1 MPHRNRSTDPFS
13 IRLPLLRGLGFLA
26 LLLLVACSDRGVP
39 KSEAATAGNEPPLTL
54 LLVLDGL
61 RPDYVTPE
69 RMPRLARLRAEG
81 VWGTAHH
88 AVFPTLTRVNAPSIS
103 TGVRPGQHGLMEN
116 SIYVSALPEGN
127 RVISTGDAESL
138 LAAEAAL
145 GAPLREAPDLAEILA
160 PYGRRLMVAS
170 SGSSGSAYLLNTR
183 TPTGPIFNT
192 DLVLPDSLEEVI
204 LGAFGPAPAPGR
216 PNRERNRRAVDVL
229 LDLGMERVRPHV
241 VLMWLS
247 DPDHTAHAE
256 GMGTPVMLESL
267 AAVDQEVGRLL
278 DTLAERGWRNRV
290 NLIIT
295 SDHGFSTHVGT
306 VSLERFLVEQGL
318 KRGPDSEDV
327 VVAGGAIHVRE
338 GGQDRILAIADALH
352 AEEWVGAVFSR
363 GASPGDSD
371 GWVPGT
377 LSYASIRYDHP
388 RAPDLYVSANWSD
401 AANEFGWPG
410 TSWQMG
416 TAGHG
421 TSSPWD
427 IRATLLAHGPAFKS
441 GVEIELPTGHHDLAP
456 TVLHLQGV
464 PVPPSMEGRVLDE
477 LLANTPIPVG
487 SEVVRGANE
496 VSASIPGGTV
506 RTTLNHAQFRG
517 SYYVSGTSTVR
528 GP

>member
-1 MPHRNRSTDPFS
+1 MPQSPRP
-13 IRLPLLRGLGFLA
+13 RGPRRTSSPRILGFGLLA
-26 LLLLVACSDRGVP
+26 LHLLAGCT
-39 KSEAATAGNEPPLTL
+39 EAGLSASAAGDDQRSLTV

-69 RMPRLARLRAEG
+69 RMPRLAQLRAEG

-103 TGVRPGQHGLMEN
+103 TGVRPGKHGLMEN
-116 SIYVSALPEGN
+116 AIYVPELPEGS
-127 RVISTGDAESL
+127 RIISTGDAESL
-138 LAAEAAL
+138 MAAEAAI
-145 GAPLREAPDLAEILA
+145 GAPLRESPDLAEILA
-160 PYGRRLMVAS
+160 PHGRRLMVAS
-170 SGSSGSAYLLNTR
+170 SGSSGSAYLLNSR

-192 DLVLPDSLEEVI
+192 DLVLPDSLEDVV
-204 LGAFGPAPAPGR
+204 LSAFGPAPPAGR
-216 PNRERNRRAVDVL
+216 PNLERNRRAVDVL
-229 LDLGMERVRPHV
+229 LDLGLERVQPHV
-241 VLMWLS
+241 ILMWLS

-256 GMGTPVMLESL
+256 GVGTPTMLESL
-267 AAVDQEVGRLL
+267 TAVDQEVGRLL
-278 DTLAERGWRNRV
+278 DTLAARGWGDRV
-290 NLIIT
+290 NLILT

-306 VSLERFLVEQGL
+306 VSLERFLVDRGL
-318 KRGPDSEDV
+318 KRAADSEEV

-338 GGQDRILAIADALH
+338 GGQDRVLAIANALQ
-352 AEEWVGAVFSR
+352 AEDWVGAVFSR
-363 GASPGDSD
+363 GASPEDAE

-377 LSYASIRYDHP
+377 LSYAAIRYDHR

-401 AANEFGWPG
+401 ALNELGWPG

-441 GVEIELPTGHHDLAP
+441 GVEITLPTGHQDLAP

-464 PVPPSMEGRVLDE
+464 PVPSTMEGRVLEE
-477 LLANTPIPVG
+477 LLRDGPTAAD
-487 SEVVRGANE
+487 SEVVRGTNE
-496 VSASIPGGTV
+496 VIAPIPGGTV
-506 RTTLNHAQFRG
+506 RTTLNHARFRG
-517 SYYVSGTSTVR
+517 SYYVTGTATER